1 MGMIVARITRG
12 ADFHKKTISPYLY
25 AAALMGMFTFLF
37 LGAEYLF
44 VNVLSGVV
52 SEDKTVLAQNY
63 ALGISAAG
71 FVLYPLSG
79 RFRKDR
85 LKAVCAVFGCLL
97 SVLCMGFICSGTAYA
112 GIFAAGLVLFLLLGG
127 VGSAVFYASVRMMKT
142 DRYLART
149 VGVSYGAGVLLQ
161 FVNNN
166 LIRSGIAEAAM
177 LSVCLLIL
185 IALLMKCRRDS
196 CERRETPA
204 DPPAK
209 EKQSGGKEEKM
220 GPVVGGL
227 CVLLVALMTC
237 IFSTLDNVVTL
248 AHSRGEMDIGQ
259 WPRILL
265 ALSGV
270 AAGFVFD
277 LNNRKYTGFIMY
289 CVMVL
294 STICIAVLEFSG
306 SFLVGLVVF
315 YLSAGFFAVFFTS
328 GSMEISRHRKM
339 PELWAGMGRAV
350 NNITAAVIA
359 KPVLGLMSSDSTL
372 AVIVLVLVLFAA
384 VSVVAAVYTFRKKTF
399 FEQLVSAATEER
411 DEKEKLRNFAEVF
424 SFTERETEVF
434 DRLVNT
440 EDSIQAIAEGLY
452 ISRRTLERYISA
464 IYEKTGVRS
473 RIGLLKLYNK

>member
-1 MGMIVARITRG
+1 MGTIVARITRG

-79 RFRKDR
+79 RFQKDR
-85 LKAVCAVFGCLL
+85 LKAVCAVFGGLL

-185 IALLMKCRRDS
+185 IALLMKCRRDFCKQQGKPGQSS
-196 CERRETPA
+196 C
-204 DPPAK
+204 
-209 EKQSGGKEEKM
+209 Q
-220 GPVVGGL
+220 
-227 CVLLVALMTC
+227 
-237 IFSTLDNVVTL
+237 
-248 AHSRGEMDIGQ
+248 
-259 WPRILL
+259 
-265 ALSGV
+265 
-270 AAGFVFD
+270 
-277 LNNRKYTGFIMY
+277 
-289 CVMVL
+289 
-294 STICIAVLEFSG
+294 
-306 SFLVGLVVF
+306 
-315 YLSAGFFAVFFTS
+315 
-328 GSMEISRHRKM
+328 
-339 PELWAGMGRAV
+339 
-350 NNITAAVIA
+350 
-359 KPVLGLMSSDSTL
+359 
-372 AVIVLVLVLFAA
+372 
-384 VSVVAAVYTFRKKTF
+384 
-399 FEQLVSAATEER
+399 
-411 DEKEKLRNFAEVF
+411 
-424 SFTERETEVF
+424 RETE
-434 DRLVNT
+434 RRKRGENG
-440 EDSIQAIAEGLY
+440 ACR
-452 ISRRTLERYISA
+452 RRTVCSA
-464 IYEKTGVRS
+464 CGADDLHFQYP
-473 RIGLLKLYNK
+473 

>member
-85 LKAVCAVFGCLL
+85 LKAVCAVFGGLL
-97 SVLCMGFICSGTAYA
+97 SVLCMGFICCGTAYA

-127 VGSAVFYASVRMMKT
+127 IGSAVFYASVRMMKT

-166 LIRSGIAEAAM
+166 LIRSGVAEAAM

-185 IALLMKCRRDS
+185 IALLMKCRRDF
-196 CERRETPA
+196 CKQQETPA

-220 GPVVGGL
+220 GSVVGGL
-227 CVLLVALMTC
+227 FVLLVALMTC

-248 AHSRGEMDIGQ
+248 VHSRGEMDIGQ

-277 LNNRKYTGFIMY
+277 LNNR
-289 CVMVL
+289 
-294 STICIAVLEFSG
+294 
-306 SFLVGLVVF
+306 
-315 YLSAGFFAVFFTS
+315 
-328 GSMEISRHRKM
+328 
-339 PELWAGMGRAV
+339 
-350 NNITAAVIA
+350 
-359 KPVLGLMSSDSTL
+359 
-372 AVIVLVLVLFAA
+372 
-384 VSVVAAVYTFRKKTF
+384 
-399 FEQLVSAATEER
+399 
-411 DEKEKLRNFAEVF
+411 
-424 SFTERETEVF
+424 
-434 DRLVNT
+434 
-440 EDSIQAIAEGLY
+440 
-452 ISRRTLERYISA
+452 
-464 IYEKTGVRS
+464 
-473 RIGLLKLYNK
+473 